1 VNIKKPPSEY
11 LKKLYFDTVVFDER
25 ELKHL
30 IEIWGADHIMLGT
43 DYPFD
48 MAEPDPVG
56 FLAKVKGVSREEMA
70 LVAGGNAERLLGIKA
85 SANA

>member
-1 VNIKKPPSEY
+1 
-11 LKKLYFDTVVFDER
+11 
-25 ELKHL
+25 L

-56 FLAKVKGVSREEMA
+56 LLARIKGVSKDEMA
-70 LVAGGNAERLLGIKA
+70 LVAGGNAARLLGLP
-85 SANA
+85 

>member
-1 VNIKKPPSEY
+1 VWPGDRSRQRA
-11 LKKLYFDTVVFDER
+11 ER
-25 ELKHL
+25 DLAHL

-56 FLAKVKGVSREEMA
+56 FLGRVKGVSDNDVA
-70 LVAGGNAERLLGIKA
+70 LVAGGNAERLLGLSAK
-85 SANA
+85 ANAKT

>member
-1 VNIKKPPSEY
+1 
-11 LKKLYFDTVVFDER
+11 VFDQR

-56 FLAKVKGVSREEMA
+56 FLGRVKGISDKDISDKDVA
-70 LVAGGNAERLLGIKA
+70 LVAGGNAERLLGLTAKA
-85 SANA
+85 NSGG

>member
-1 VNIKKPPSEY
+1 M
-11 LKKLYFDTVVFDER
+11 VFDQR
-25 ELKHL
+25 ELAHL

-56 FLAKVKGVSREEMA
+56 FLGRVKGVSDKDMA
-70 LVAGGNAERLLGIKA
+70 QVAGGNAERLLGLPIKA
-85 SANA
+85 KARA

>member
-1 VNIKKPPSEY
+1 
-11 LKKLYFDTVVFDER
+11 VFDER

-56 FLAKVKGVSREEMA
+56 FLGRVKGVSQEEMA
-70 LVAGGNAERLLGIKA
+70 LVAGGNAEHLLGLKAAA
-85 SANA
+85 SA